1 VSRALE
7 RGLEEA
13 LGGSELLARLRVF
26 GESFLAQRGG
36 DPAAVRLEGGPL
48 AGLARVL
55 ATNPLGARLLARSP
69 DFLERLA
76 DDADASALARRGQA
90 LRVLAPDP
98 AVGDLESFLD
108 ALRLFRREETLFA
121 ACLDLG
127 GAAPFPEVSVF
138 LSRLAEATVECALA
152 RAQRAGGS
160 SASVLSVLGM
170 GKIGGREFTYHSDLD
185 LIFLFEGSPD
195 EVAAVSRVGQRLISY
210 LTTMTAAGVAYA
222 VDARLRPSGGQGM
235 LVTSFGAF
243 ERYQCDQAETWEHA
257 ALMRARAIAGE
268 IAAAGS
274 LLERIRGAVLG
285 RGANPWPYL
294 AEMRR
299 RVEEERGREAGSL
312 IAFKT
317 GGGGLMD
324 VDFLAAGA
332 WLERGAGARRPS
344 LPSNPSLLRAVVE
357 GEVVERLL
365 RAYQFLRLVEA
376 RLRWVAGRGVETLD
390 PGGDALPIVA
400 ELSSPGLA
408 PETLLERVQENRGI
422 IRQAFQSVVRARTID
437 ALAAG

>member
-1 VSRALE
+1 MSRALE
-7 RGLEEA
+7 RRLEEA
-13 LGGSELLARLRVF
+13 LAGSELLARLRVF
-26 GESFLAQRGG
+26 GEGFLARRSG
-36 DPAAVRLEGGPL
+36 DAAAERLEGGPL

-55 ATNPLGARLLARSP
+55 ATSPLGARLLAASP
-69 DFLERLA
+69 EFLERLA
-76 DDADASALARRGQA
+76 GADAAALARRGE
-90 LRVLAPDP
+90 VLARSAPDP
-98 AVGDLESFLD
+98 AEGDLESFLD
-108 ALRLFRREETLFA
+108 ALRVFRREETLFA

-127 GAAPFPEVSVF
+127 GVASFSEISVF
-138 LSRLAEATVECALA
+138 LSRLAEASVECALA
-152 RAQRAGGS
+152 RAQRTGGPR
-160 SASVLSVLGM
+160 ASVLSVLGM

-185 LIFLFEGSPD
+185 LIFLYEGSPD

-243 ERYQCDQAETWEHA
+243 ERYQRDQAETWEHA

-274 LLERIRGAVLG
+274 LLERIRAAVLA

-299 RVEEERGREAGSL
+299 RVEQERGREERGQV
-312 IAFKT
+312 AFKT
-317 GGGGLMD
+317 GSGGLMD

-332 WLERGAGARRPS
+332 WLERGARARPPR
-344 LPSNPSLLRAVVE
+344 LPSNAALLRAVVE
-357 GEVVERLL
+357 GEGVERLL
-365 RAYQFLRLVEA
+365 RAYQLLRRVEA
-376 RLRWVAGRGVETLD
+376 RLRWVAGRSVETLD
-390 PGGDALPIVA
+390 SASDGLPIVA
-400 ELSSPGLA
+400 ELMDPGLA
-408 PETLLERVQENRGI
+408 PEALLERIQEQRGI
-422 IRQAFQSVVRARTID
+422 LREAFQSVVRARTID

>member
-7 RGLEEA
+7 RRLEEA
-13 LGGSELLARLRVF
+13 LAGSELLARLRVF
-26 GESFLAQRGG
+26 GESFLARRA
-36 DPAAVRLEGGPL
+36 DDAAATRLEGGPL

-55 ATNPLGARLLARSP
+55 ATSPLGARLVAGSP
-69 DFLERLA
+69 QFLERLA
-76 DDADASALARRGQA
+76 AADAASLARRGEA
-90 LRVLAPDP
+90 LGRLAPDP
-98 AVGDLESFLD
+98 AAGDLEGFLD
-108 ALRLFRREETLFA
+108 ALRVFRREETLFA

-127 GAAPFPEVSVF
+127 GVAPFPEVSVF
-138 LSRLAEATVECALA
+138 LSRLAEASVACALA
-152 RAQRAGGS
+152 RAQLAGGAA
-160 SASVLSVLGM
+160 ASVLSVLGM

-185 LIFLFEGSPD
+185 LIFLYEGAPE

-243 ERYQCDQAETWEHA
+243 ERYQRDQAETWEHA

-268 IAAAGS
+268 TEAAGA
-274 LLERIRGAVLG
+274 LLGRIRAAVLERGLE
-285 RGANPWPYL
+285 PWAYL

-299 RVEEERGREAGSL
+299 RVERERGREGASQ

-332 WLERGAGARRPS
+332 WLERGAHARPPA
-344 LPSNPSLLRAVVE
+344 LPSNPALLRAVVE
-357 GEVVERLL
+357 GEGLERLL

-376 RLRWVAGRGVETLD
+376 RLRWVSGRGVETLD
-390 PGGDALPIVA
+390 PGSDALPIVA
-400 ELSSPGLA
+400 ELTDPDLA
-408 PETLLERVQENRGI
+408 PETLLLRIHQQRGI
-422 IRQAFQSVVRARTID
+422 IREAFERVVRARTIE